1 MAAAGETE
9 YSCECPTN
17 STETGVDLYDN
28 SSTDLACNV
37 GHSPACQSISILP
50 SQVSTSTLTRSLA
63 AENESVT
70 AFLEEM
76 NLNVSAFDSLGSLM
90 SSLGGDD
97 VELEEY
103 FSLLFNNSQA
113 VSLLAQSVGPDPDAQ
128 QAVIDS
134 LETNTEV
141 IVNTIVVN

>member
-1 MAAAGETE
+1 
-9 YSCECPTN
+9 
-17 STETGVDLYDN
+17 
-28 SSTDLACNV
+28 
-37 GHSPACQSISILP
+37 
-50 SQVSTSTLTRSLA
+50 
-63 AENESVT
+63 
-70 AFLEEM
+70 M
-76 NLNVSAFDSLGSLM
+76 NLDVSAFDSLGTLM

-141 IVNTIVVN
+141 RLWLVDKTNSNQKCLRK